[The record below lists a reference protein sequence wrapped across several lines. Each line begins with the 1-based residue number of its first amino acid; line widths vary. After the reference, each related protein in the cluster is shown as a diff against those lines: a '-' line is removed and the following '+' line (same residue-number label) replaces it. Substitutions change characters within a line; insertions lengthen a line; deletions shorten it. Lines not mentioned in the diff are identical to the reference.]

1 MIRGFLLV
9 GASVLATAAVAQA
22 NQSGTA
28 GTANGGGISVLRGHD
43 SNAPI
48 DVTSDRIEVQ
58 DRADRAIFVGNV
70 HAAQADMTMD
80 AARMTVAYAK
90 ATTPGADPQIQRIDA
105 SGGVTVVSPSERAKG
120 SFGIYDLNRRLIT
133 LIGKVS
139 LLRGGN
145 TVNGARLVI
154 DLNTGRST
162 VDGSA
167 VGGAASA
174 AKGGRVTGRFTV
186 PQKTQN
192 GTTSTTPAPAAAPA
206 K

>member
-1 MIRGFLLV
+1 MIRGLLLV
-9 GASVLATAAVAQA
+9 ASPLLATAAAAQGV
-22 NQSGTA
+22 SL
-28 GTANGGGISVLRGHD
+28 LRGHD
-43 SNAPI
+43 SNAPV

-70 HAAQADMTMD
+70 HTVQGDLTMD

-90 ATTPGADPQIQRIDA
+90 GTGPNADPQIQRIDA

-120 SFGIYDLNRRLIT
+120 SFGIYDLNRRIIT
-133 LIGKVS
+133 LIGGVS
-139 LLRGGN
+139 LVRAGN

-154 DLNTGRST
+154 DLNSGRST

-167 VGGAASA
+167 VGGGVTG

-186 PQKTQN
+186 PQRTQAAP
-192 GTTSTTPAPAAAPA
+192 TPAPT

>member
-1 MIRGFLLV
+1 MIRGLLI
-9 GASVLATAAVAQA
+9 AALPLLATSAVAQ
-22 NQSGTA
+22 TA
-28 GTANGGGISVLRGHD
+28 SSSQGQGLSVLRGHD
-43 SNAPI
+43 SNAPV

-70 HAAQADMTMD
+70 HAVQGDMTMD
-80 AARMTVAYAK
+80 SARMTVAYSRGAG
-90 ATTPGADPQIQRIDA
+90 PNADPQIQRIDA

-120 SFGIYDLNRRLIT
+120 SFGIYDLNRRIIT
-133 LIGKVS
+133 LIGNVS

-192 GTTSTTPAPAAAPA
+192 GSAAPA
-206 K
+206 TTTPPATTPPAK

>member
-9 GASVLATAAVAQA
+9 GASLLATAASAQA
-22 NQSGTA
+22 AQN
-28 GTANGGGISVLRGHD
+28 NGGLSVLRGHD
-43 SNAPI
+43 SNAPV

-70 HAAQADMTMD
+70 HAVQGNMTMD
-80 AARMTVAYAK
+80 AARMTVAYSRGVGPNAE
-90 ATTPGADPQIQRIDA
+90 PQIQRIDA

-120 SFGIYDLNRRLIT
+120 SFGIYDLNRRIIT
-133 LIGKVS
+133 LIGGVS
-139 LLRGGN
+139 LIRGGN

-154 DLNTGRST
+154 DLNSGRST

-174 AKGGRVTGRFTV
+174 GKGGRVTGRFTV
-186 PQKTQN
+186 PQRSQSAT
-192 GTTSTTPAPAAAPA
+192 APASTPSPGTPPA

>member
-1 MIRGFLLV
+1 MIRGFLLAAMPLLAT
-9 GASVLATAAVAQA
+9 GVLAQTGQPASTSQPAQ
-22 NQSGTA
+22 NSGL
-28 GTANGGGISVLRGHD
+28 SVLRGHD

-58 DRADRAIFVGNV
+58 DRVDRAIFVGNV
-70 HAAQADMTMD
+70 HAVQGDMTMD
-80 AARMTVAYAK
+80 AARMTVAYARG
-90 ATTPGADPQIQRIDA
+90 AGPNADPQIQRIDA

-120 SFGIYDLNRRLIT
+120 SFGIYDLNRRIIT
-133 LIGKVS
+133 LIGGVS

-186 PQKTQN
+186 PQKTQA
-192 GTTSTTPAPAAAPA
+192 TPAPAATPA